1 MRQCRFQFLK
11 YMFLSDPFVPQV
23 SDGAG
28 VVLLS
33 ETFALN
39 NCSSAELIEFM
50 SISLL
55 NFNFWKFGTEIFIKK
70 TDIAWF
76 CWHLISWISF
86 RKKEKKQ
93 IWSHSILFQYY
104 HVVYKSYHTCVLP
117 MGAVVQKQLNLEL
130 VFQIIFSELHHII
143 CTRSR
148 CNQGSHRCLRTGFI
162 IKDLWLGRLKPG

>member
-55 NFNFWKFGTEIFIKK
+55 NFNF
-70 TDIAWF
+70 
-76 CWHLISWISF
+76 
-86 RKKEKKQ
+86 
-93 IWSHSILFQYY
+93 
-104 HVVYKSYHTCVLP
+104 
-117 MGAVVQKQLNLEL
+117 
-130 VFQIIFSELHHII
+130 
-143 CTRSR
+143 
-148 CNQGSHRCLRTGFI
+148 
-162 IKDLWLGRLKPG
+162 

>member
-55 NFNFWKFGTEIFIKK
+55 NFNFWKFGTEIFIKNRY
-70 TDIAWF
+70 
-76 CWHLISWISF
+76 CLILLAPDFLNFIS
-86 RKKEKKQ
+86 KKEKKQ